1 MIQRQPRSRSLASR
15 TAKPETETEWLMQPF
30 EYGKPQSEQL
40 LDQVARLVD
49 GLDEVSRECIEAIHF
64 ERRSYSQL
72 AERLGCSKPH
82 AWRLTRRAEERMRAQ
97 LVNITEIREKYT

>member
-1 MIQRQPRSRSLASR
+1 MYPN
-15 TAKPETETEWLMQPF
+15 

-40 LDQVARLVD
+40 LDMVALAVD
-49 GLDEVSRECIEAIHF
+49 NLDERSRECIEAIHF

-82 AWRLTRRAEERMRAQ
+82 AWRLTRRAEEELREVLSQ
-97 LVNITEIREKYT
+97 IQPVKEKYG